1 MGSPESKRKPGPAV
15 FNRFFAV
22 ILRCVIGHDEFAIRR
37 TLGGG
42 IGDAG
47 PHRANDRHYNHR
59 VAHRIA

>member
-37 TLGGG
+37 LLRRG
-42 IGDAG
+42 IGNTRPD
-47 PHRANDRHYNHR
+47 RSNDRHHDHG